1 MFKGILDIAG
11 HPIVLIAIIVLGG
24 YFLIFP
30 EGRKGRSPEIDMEEI
45 VHVNSAYAGE
55 IQSMPYQQAGIQN
68 VQYAVPSPMVY
79 PAAMP
84 EPPVVKDVMV
94 QEGHWLGLEV
104 ITLTPELAA
113 ANKIQENVEGVLV
126 DEVTLLS
133 ARSGLLAGDVI
144 VGIDGNRVRDLSEF
158 LITTKMVKDM
168 RHTNITIFRN
178 GNYNDKYYGQCDRCH
193 EIAPKNTTVNK
204 AELGKDLGDTLAQ
217 APPSINIA
225 SPLPHRYRGVCQNCH
240 EILVN

>member
-1 MFKGILDIAG
+1 
-11 HPIVLIAIIVLGG
+11 
-24 YFLIFP
+24 
-30 EGRKGRSPEIDMEEI
+30 
-45 VHVNSAYAGE
+45 
-55 IQSMPYQQAGIQN
+55 MPYQQAGIQN

-178 GNYNDKYYGQCDRCH
+178 GNYNDIALESPDVLGFAQMEGAPMILPGATSPHKYYGQCDRCH